1 MPIQDKYS
9 SQIRNAGLANP
20 PVYKLTNNDSP
31 QMHHLNNKKITNYK
45 FASSSHYKLTNP
57 SINRLVNQPT
67 QKLINIQ
74 TQKLKFVIF
83 ILQNGSK
90 FHFIPARKQVKKQ
103 VNYYYFQSSTPFIM
117 SIFKNKTC
125 ILHHFSFLDWLPTHY
140 YFHPITCFLP
150 LKTHFLTTILPFL
163 AMCFMDRRGIIY
175 TITAY
180 IYAFRIAFST
190 ILPCVLHHFTLR
202 LAPKHTAFCGKLH
215 CIQHQNAGHL
225 APYYTTFC

>member
-1 MPIQDKYS
+1 
-9 SQIRNAGLANP
+9 
-20 PVYKLTNNDSP
+20 
-31 QMHHLNNKKITNYK
+31 MHHLNNKKITNHK

-74 TQKLKFVIF
+74 TQNLKIIVF
-83 ILQNGSK
+83 ILQHPSD
-90 FHFIPARKQVKKQ
+90 FHFILARKQVKKQ
-103 VNYYYFQSSTPFIM
+103 ANHYHFQPSTPFYM

-150 LKTHFLTTILPFL
+150 LKTHFLTTILPFS

-190 ILPCVLHHFTLR
+190 ILPYVQHHFTLR
-202 LAPKHTAFCGKLH
+202 LAPKRTAFSTKTH
-215 CIQHQNAGHL
+215 SIQHQNAVCL
-225 APYYTTFC
+225 ASNGPKSGRNGDFLK